1 MHSLQ
6 QLTTFITVVEE
17 NGFTQAGR
25 KLGLTNA
32 AVSKQI
38 AKLES
43 TLKAELLKRT
53 TRHISLTESGLI
65 FLEHAKKIAQ
75 ELRELE
81 NAFSGMRKAPSG
93 HLRVGSSTYFSNYF
107 LIPHLPE
114 FFRLYPNVTVDIL
127 TIERIL
133 DLFKE
138 GVDINMGHSYVGGPD
153 DIHRKLGETRY
164 AYLASPA
171 YLKQFGTPEKP
182 SDLLKHR
189 YITHSARR
197 QEKILTFK
205 NNVKITLD
213 PFMRIND
220 SKVMIECALQGL
232 GIVKLHRYIV
242 KDDLDNGKLVE
253 VLKGYD
259 ESVQPIYLCYQPH
272 RILPPKIRCFVDFI
286 CSKINKEVF

>member
-6 QLTTFITVVEE
+6 QLTTFIAVVEE

-38 AKLES
+38 GKLES
-43 TLKAELLKRT
+43 ALKTELLRRT
-53 TRHISLTESGLI
+53 TRHISLTESGLV
-65 FLEHAKKIAQ
+65 FLEHAKKIAM
-75 ELRELE
+75 ELREME
-81 NAFSGMRKAPSG
+81 NAFSGMHKAPSG
-93 HLRVGSSTYFSNYF
+93 RLRVGSSTYFSNCF
-107 LIPHLPE
+107 LIPHLHE
-114 FFRLYPNVTVDIL
+114 FFCLYPNVTIDIL
-127 TIERIL
+127 TIERIPNL
-133 DLFKE
+133 SKE
-138 GVDINMGHSYVGGPD
+138 EIDINMGHAYVGGPD

-164 AYLASPA
+164 AYLASPN

-197 QEKILTFK
+197 RDKVLSFK
-205 NNVKITLD
+205 NNIEIALE

-220 SKVMIECALQGL
+220 SRIMIECALR
-232 GIVKLHRYIV
+232 GIGIIKLHRYIV
-242 KDDLDNGKLVE
+242 NEHLQSGALVE

-259 ESVQPIYLCYQPH
+259 ESLQPIYLCYQPH
-272 RILPPKIRCFVDFI
+272 RILPPKIRCFIDFI
-286 CSKINKEVF
+286 CSKIETDIF

>member
-43 TLKAELLKRT
+43 SLKTELLKRT
-53 TRHISLTESGLI
+53 TRHISLTESGLV
-65 FLEHAKKIAQ
+65 FLEHAKKIML
-75 ELRELE
+75 EMREME
-81 NAFSGMRKAPSG
+81 NAFSGIRQAPSG
-93 HLRVGSSTYFSNYF
+93 RLRVGSSTYFSNYF
-107 LIPHLPE
+107 LVPHLHE
-114 FFRLYPNVTVDIL
+114 FYRLYPNVTLDIL
-127 TIERIL
+127 TIERIP

-138 GVDINMGHSYVGGPD
+138 GIDVNMGHSYVGGPD

-164 AYLASPA
+164 AYLASPS

-197 QEKILTFK
+197 QDKMLSFK
-205 NNVKITLD
+205 NNVEITLE

-220 SKVMIECALQGL
+220 SKVMIQCALEGL

-242 KDDLDNGKLVE
+242 KEQLESGTLIE

-259 ESVQPIYLCYQPH
+259 ESLQPIYLCYQPH
-272 RILPPKIRCFVDFI
+272 RILPPKIRCFIDFI
-286 CSKINKEVF
+286 CSKVKKEVF